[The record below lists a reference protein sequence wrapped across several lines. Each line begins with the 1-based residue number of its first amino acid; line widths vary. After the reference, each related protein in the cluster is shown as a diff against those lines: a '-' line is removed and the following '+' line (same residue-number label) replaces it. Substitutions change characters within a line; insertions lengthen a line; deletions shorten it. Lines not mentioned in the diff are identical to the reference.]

1 MSLHAIVKQIAEQL
15 KGHVPINKK
24 EGYSSLYPFD
34 SSIDYYINPTIA
46 FTDPRDDK
54 EHMLDYKDDEDLE
67 INPHGT
73 GNREAEPDNHG
84 IGHT

>member
-1 MSLHAIVKQIAEQL
+1 MTIHAIVKQIAEQL
-15 KGHVPINKK
+15 KGHVPISKE

-54 EHMLDYKDDEDLE
+54 EHMLDYKDDEDRLAQLKK
-67 INPHGT
+67 INT
-73 GNREAEPDNHG
+73 AY
-84 IGHT
+84 